1 MFWLKNHS
9 DNDQFFSGLENYVL
23 LYLDTK
29 PVYHISGTDEPLTA
43 AKYKEELS
51 KLYIKIFFYLCKDE
65 EYQFNLFKGF
75 SDSVSEI
82 YAFLRCT

>member
-29 PVYHISGTDEPLTA
+29 PVYHISGTDEPFTA

-51 KLYIKIFFYLCKDE
+51 KPYIKIFFLSLSGCGVPVQFIQRIFRLCK
-65 EYQFNLFKGF
+65 
-75 SDSVSEI
+75 
-82 YAFLRCT
+82 